1 MDKLHFRN
9 ELKYYISYLDYLKL
23 RSVLKATM
31 QMDANVSGDGYLIKS
46 LYYDDLIDTALYEKN
61 AGVLIRKKFRIRA
74 YDNKDDVIK
83 LERKRKVNQ
92 KTNKDSFNLSREQYD
107 KILSGD
113 IDFMRTQKNDV
124 AQEFY
129 ILYKTQW
136 LRPKVMVEYVR
147 EAYIM
152 RAGNVRITFDKQLR
166 GSSNLEGL
174 FVDTLGRN
182 MVPDDTMI
190 LEVKFD
196 EFLPEQVRDY
206 LTMVDKKPLSISK
219 YVICREA
226 LVNNKWSVQ

>member
-1 MDKLHFRN
+1 
-9 ELKYYISYLDYLKL
+9 
-23 RSVLKATM
+23 M